1 MVESWLDH
9 DACESALHSRPMHA
23 STALSLN
30 FCGLSLANPVALA
43 AGTAGY
49 GPELNDAFD
58 LSRVGAVVAKSITC
72 EPREGNA
79 PMRIIDSSAGM
90 LNAIGLTNVGL
101 AVFQAQKLTSR
112 AEIGCKLFGSVAGH
126 SVQEYAT
133 VAQAFDI
140 DKSIDAIELNVS
152 CPNTSDGLQFAEH
165 PDALRSLL
173 REVRPVVTHKPLIVK
188 LSPNA
193 PDIVKMAD
201 AAIDAGADALTVA
214 NTFTAMAIDVQT
226 RTFRLSNKRGGYSGA
241 GIHPI
246 IVRMIYDVYSKV
258 ARDAKKPIIG
268 LGGVSRWEDAAE
280 FILAGATLVGMGTA
294 LYIDPRSPL
303 RVVDGLARWT
313 KAQGCSNIQ
322 ELIGKVKD

>member
-1 MVESWLDH
+1 
-9 DACESALHSRPMHA
+9 
-23 STALSLN
+23 
-30 FCGLSLANPVALA
+30 
-43 AGTAGY
+43 
-49 GPELNDAFD
+49 
-58 LSRVGAVVAKSITC
+58 
-72 EPREGNA
+72 
-79 PMRIIDSSAGM
+79 
-90 LNAIGLTNVGL
+90 
-101 AVFQAQKLTSR
+101 
-112 AEIGCKLFGSVAGH
+112 
-126 SVQEYAT
+126 
-133 VAQAFDI
+133 
-140 DKSIDAIELNVS
+140 
-152 CPNTSDGLQFAEH
+152 
-165 PDALRSLL
+165 
-173 REVRPVVTHKPLIVK
+173 
-188 LSPNA
+188 
-193 PDIVKMAD
+193 MAD

-226 RTFRLSNKRGGYSGA
+226 RSFRLSNKRGGYSGA